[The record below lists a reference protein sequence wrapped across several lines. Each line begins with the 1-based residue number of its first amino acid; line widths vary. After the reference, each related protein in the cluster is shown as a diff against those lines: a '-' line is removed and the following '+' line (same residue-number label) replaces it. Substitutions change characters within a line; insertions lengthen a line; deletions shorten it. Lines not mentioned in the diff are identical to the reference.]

1 MEFDFDPA
9 EVSAV
14 GAVINS
20 DLMHAMMIIGAIA
33 VFGLLGR
40 LFFMAMRDRAAKHNP
55 LRDAS
60 GGGLIF
66 ASLALVAAGIYFNSG
81 HVKTMVMVQRH
92 VVDPITVSVLKRDSC
107 QLSGGDYCVVVFQ
120 EDREIVVNW
129 FDKRV
134 HMFTLLTP
142 AMNPPWGSPR
152 PVARD
157 PHYLLTQADASEDQD
172 IEG

>member
-1 MEFDFDPA
+1 M
-9 EVSAV
+9 
-14 GAVINS
+14 INS

-40 LFFMAMRDRAAKHNP
+40 LVFMAMRDRAAKHNP

-120 EDREIVVNW
+120 EDRE
-129 FDKRV
+129 
-134 HMFTLLTP
+134 P
-142 AMNPPWGSPR
+142 AQVPHRSRADRSPLCHAFLGNR
-152 PVARD
+152 KHAWP
-157 PHYLLTQADASEDQD
+157 
-172 IEG
+172 